1 MPIKTVIAQV
11 KGIETK
17 VVNTWFSGAKL
28 LVNQEVVAE
37 NNDYFALSKSKPVM
51 TAKVLIDGSEKFVEV
66 FAFAIFTVKIKICV
80 DGIQVAGNSF

>member
-1 MPIKTVIAQV
+1 MPIKTVVAHVGGTEI
-11 KGIETK
+11 K

-37 NNDYFALSKSKPVM
+37 NNDYLALSKSKPLM
-51 TAKVLIDGSEKFVEV
+51 TAKVLIEGSEKFVEV
-66 FAFAIFTVKIKICV
+66 FAFAVFTVKIKICV